1 MKQVN
6 VRLSQMLG
14 KITIGPHCLI
24 FHSLTIYK
32 ENTSLE
38 GRKSRNKIVG
48 GSWEGIDYRRSK
60 SNQRNFEPTEK
71 QRIQNLQFVLTIR
84 FLQPM
89 AGLPG
94 ISFRGFDIMMTGINK
109 YLPYTQ
115 ARIYF
120 FVNV

>member
-14 KITIGPHCLI
+14 KITICYHCLI
-24 FHSLTIYK
+24 FHSLTIHK
-32 ENTSLE
+32 ENTSLD

-60 SNQRNFEPTEK
+60 SNRRNFEPTEK

-84 FLQPM
+84 FLQPI
-89 AGLPG
+89 AGLPVLV
-94 ISFRGFDIMMTGINK
+94 SAALT
-109 YLPYTQ
+109 L
-115 ARIYF
+115 
-120 FVNV
+120 